1 MVIYMGFYCWEYI
14 YIYIY
19 VLMGYIYITNY
30 SQSWIVYQYWR
41 MVIPTLIGVYR
52 SIITIPQ

>member
-1 MVIYMGFYCWEYI
+1 MLGIYI
-14 YIYIY
+14 YIIY
-19 VLMGYIYITNY
+19 VLMGYIYIYITNY